1 MIVALVVIV
10 IPVHHSVTA
19 TTVQHAQAAET
30 SVAAMTAHHAAIVTH
45 AHHSV
50 TATTVQHAQA
60 AETSVAAMTAHH
72 VVQATTVHHV
82 DHALIHA
89 EAAQPVLVAHQQAVK
104 NQHVVTS
111 PLVQSVRLNQ

>member
-1 MIVALVVIV
+1 
-10 IPVHHSVTA
+10 VTE
-19 TTVQHAQAAET
+19 TTVQHVQAAET
-30 SVAAMTAHHAAIVTH
+30 SAAAMTAHHAAIVTH
-45 AHHSV
+45 AQRAQVEIVTHVHHSV
-50 TATTVQHAQA
+50 TETTVQHAQA
-60 AETSVAAMTAHH
+60 AETSAAVTTAHH
-72 VVQATTVHHV
+72 AVQAMIVQHV

>member
-1 MIVALVVIV
+1 VA
-10 IPVHHSVTA
+10 VT
-19 TTVQHAQAAET
+19 
-30 SVAAMTAHHAAIVTH
+30 TAHHAATVTH

-50 TATTVQHAQA
+50 TATTVQHAPV

-72 VVQATTVHHV
+72 AAQATTVQHV

-89 EAAQPVLVAHQQAVK
+89 EAAQPVLVAHQQAAK

>member
-1 MIVALVVIV
+1 M
-10 IPVHHSVTA
+10 
-19 TTVQHAQAAET
+19 
-30 SVAAMTAHHAAIVTH
+30 AAMTAHHAATVTH

-50 TATTVQHAQA
+50 TATTVQHAPA
-60 AETSVAAMTAHH
+60 AETSVAVTTAHH
-72 VVQATTVHHV
+72 AVQAMIVHHV

-89 EAAQPVLVAHQQAVK
+89 EAAQPVPAAHQQAAK